1 MDKKKPLEHDQRK
14 DKRFQLKKCAFAI
27 PRARSR
33 KLWQIMD
40 ISKGGLAFQY
50 VANGERIYD
59 SSDLDIA
66 YSNASFYLEKVP
78 FKAVSDLEV
87 ENGIRWSSLKVRR
100 CGVKFGELTHS
111 QISLL
116 EGFIQNHVG

>member
-1 MDKKKPLEHDQRK
+1 MDKKMLLEHEQRK
-14 DKRFQLKKCAFAI
+14 EKRFQLKKCAFAI
-27 PRARSR
+27 PSARSR

-50 VANGERIYD
+50 VANGERLYD

-66 YSNASFYLEKVP
+66 YSSDSFYLEKVP

-100 CGVKFGELTHS
+100 CGVQFGELTQH
-111 QISLL
+111 QVSLL
-116 EGFIQNHVG
+116 EDFIQNQAR

>member
-1 MDKKKPLEHDQRK
+1 MDKKEPFEHEQRK
-14 DKRFQLKKCAFAI
+14 NRRYQLKKGAFAI
-27 PRARSR
+27 PRIRSR

-66 YSNASFYLEKVP
+66 SSNASFYLEQVP
-78 FKAVSDLEV
+78 FKAVSDLEA

-100 CGVKFGELTHS
+100 CGVQFGELTHN
-111 QISLL
+111 QVSLL
-116 EGFIQNHVG
+116 EDLIENHTR

>member
-1 MDKKKPLEHDQRK
+1 MDKKKLFEHEQRK

-27 PRARSR
+27 PRARTR

-50 VANGERIYD
+50 VVNGERVYD
-59 SSDLDIA
+59 SPDLDIA
-66 YSNASFYLEKVP
+66 YSKASFYLEKMP
-78 FKAVSDLEV
+78 FKAVSDLEI

-100 CGVKFGELTHS
+100 CGVQFGELTDN
-111 QISLL
+111 QVSLL
-116 EGFIQNHVG
+116 EDFIQNYAR

>member
-1 MDKKKPLEHDQRK
+1 MDKKEPFEHEQRK
-14 DKRFQLKKCAFAI
+14 NRRYQLKEGAFAI
-27 PRARSR
+27 PRVCSR

-50 VANGERIYD
+50 VANGERTYN

-66 YSNASFYLEKVP
+66 SSSASFYLEQVP

-100 CGVKFGELTHS
+100 CGVQFGELTHN
-111 QISLL
+111 QVSLL
-116 EGFIQNHVG
+116 EDFIQNHVR

>member
-1 MDKKKPLEHDQRK
+1 MDKIKLLEYEQRK
-14 DKRFQLKKCAFAI
+14 NKRFKMKEGAFAI

-50 VANGERIYD
+50 VAKGERIYD

-66 YSNASFYLEKVP
+66 YSKASFYLEKVP

-100 CGVKFGELTHS
+100 CGVQFGELTHN
-111 QISLL
+111 QVSLL
-116 EGFIQNHVG
+116 EDFIQNHAR

>member
-1 MDKKKPLEHDQRK
+1 MDKKPLAEHEQRK
-14 DKRFQLKKCAFAI
+14 NKRFHLKEGAFAI
-27 PRARSR
+27 PSARSR

-40 ISKGGLAFQY
+40 ISRGGLAFQY

-66 YSNASFYLEKVP
+66 SSSSSFYLAKVP
-78 FKAVSDLEV
+78 FKAVSDLEI

-100 CGVKFGELTHS
+100 CGVQFGELTRN
-111 QISLL
+111 QVSLL
-116 EGFIQNHVG
+116 EDFIQNQAK